1 MLNSQNIK
9 SCEFHLIFSKK
20 ITGRGGRGRGRG
32 GPANGES
39 SA

>member
-1 MLNSQNIK
+1 MEESLIRYFVQD
-9 SCEFHLIFSKK
+9 LIFPKK